1 MKSDGGQRHWRWSCA
16 LSFLSLLSHMVK
28 RGTGE
33 GRGREGGGTGED
45 RLLEELVS
53 WDLFPSLHSQPL
65 PPGSF
70 TNDNG
75 EVRSFMF
82 HLHGATYRVV
92 GAAGDGWSEKPV
104 E

>member
-1 MKSDGGQRHWRWSCA
+1 MEG
-16 LSFLSLLSHMVK
+16 
-28 RGTGE
+28 RGTGDGHVLYLFCLYYPTWLRE
-33 GRGREGGGTGED
+33 GRGRDGGGRGED

-92 GAAGDGWSEKPV
+92 GAAGDGWSEKRV